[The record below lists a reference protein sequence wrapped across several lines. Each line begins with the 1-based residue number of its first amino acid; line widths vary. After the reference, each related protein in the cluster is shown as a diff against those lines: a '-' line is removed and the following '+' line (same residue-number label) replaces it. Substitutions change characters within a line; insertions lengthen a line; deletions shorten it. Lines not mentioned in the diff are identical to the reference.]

1 MVKPKKRKC
10 GGLPPTMGL
19 VCRPC
24 EGTGDW
30 RTHYPIYVI
39 RSDRDIEGDREWITS
54 LYDYDGG
61 KGWMCYIVDG
71 LPVSNM
77 THFYLQMI
85 GLQISH
91 IN

>member
-24 EGTGDW
+24 ESTGHW
-30 RTHYPIYVI
+30 RMHYPMYVI
-39 RSDRDIEGDREWITS
+39 RADEDSVGDREWITS
-54 LYDYDGG
+54 LSNYDGG
-61 KGWMCYIVDG
+61 KGWMYYIVDG

-77 THFYLQMI
+77 K
-85 GLQISH
+85 
-91 IN
+91 